1 MNLYEISDEY
11 IFLLET
17 GVDEDGVPE
26 EDLIEKLEKLGGELE
41 EKADNIACVIKQLQA
56 EATAI
61 RTEEERLAERRKSR
75 EKNAERMKKYLAD
88 NLLAVGKTKLETAR
102 NKISF
107 RKSEAVEIDD
117 FESFVQFAADYPNL
131 LKAQK
136 PQADK
141 VEVKKLIMLG
151 IDVAGC
157 RLQENSNIQI
167 K

>member
-1 MNLYEISDEY
+1 MKLYEIKEDY
-11 IFLLET
+11 ICLLDMIES
-17 GVDEDGVPE
+17 GDIPE
-26 EDLIEKLEKLGGELE
+26 EAIADTLDAVTSELE
-41 EKADNIACVIKQLQA
+41 DKADNIACVIKQLQA

-61 RTEEERLAERRKSR
+61 KTEEERLAERRKSR

-117 FESFVQFAADYPNL
+117 FESFIQFAADYPKL
-131 LKAQK
+131 LKTQK

-141 VEVKKLIMLG
+141 TEVKKLIMLG

>member
-1 MNLYEISDEY
+1 MKLYEIKEDY
-11 IFLLET
+11 ICLLDMIES
-17 GVDEDGVPE
+17 GEIPE
-26 EDLIEKLEKLGGELE
+26 EAIADTLDAVTGELE
-41 EKADNIACVIKQLQA
+41 DKADNIACVIKQLQA

-61 RTEEERLAERRKSR
+61 KTEEERLAERRKSR

-107 RKSEAVEIDD
+107 RKSETVEIED
-117 FESFVQFAADYPNL
+117 FESLIQFAADYPKL

-141 VEVKKLIMLG
+141 AEVKKLIMLG